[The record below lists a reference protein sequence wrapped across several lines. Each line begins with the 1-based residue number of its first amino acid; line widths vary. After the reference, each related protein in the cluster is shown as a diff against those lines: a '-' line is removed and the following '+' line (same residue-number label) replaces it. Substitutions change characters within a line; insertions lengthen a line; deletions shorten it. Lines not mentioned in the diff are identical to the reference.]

1 MLIPKSGGVE
11 TDGDRSLSLAWS
23 EALDKGKENHQTCF
37 STTAQGVNRHWVLN
51 VMFP

>member
-11 TDGDRSLSLAWS
+11 TVGDRSLPLAWS
-23 EALDKGKENHQTCF
+23 EAVDKEKENHLTCF

-51 VMFP
+51 DMFP